1 MVNCI
6 MNLLTGVY
14 WRWTITVHGMI
25 FNRYWSL
32 FLLLRVNNCVGYSN
46 YKYFYLFLM
55 YTLILGIWFCL
66 TSLYDIIQLWTGG
79 LQGDAATVANKF
91 NVTFCVIIVGIFCL
105 STSTL
110 FFYHTYLIVVN
121 KTTIESMAPPYTHR
135 GPVSGLYNL
144 GVRNNIKSVFG
155 SNILLALLPVHT
167 RLV

>member
-121 KTTIESMAPPYTHR
+121 KTTIGKDLSIPSCDYWYVLISFREHGSA
-135 GPVSGLYNL
+135 LYPQ
-144 GVRNNIKSVFG
+144 GTCEWTV
-155 SNILLALLPVHT
+155 
-167 RLV
+167 